1 MVTQTVFGGV
11 VDFLEKLGIYDVVLP
26 FLLVFTIVFA
36 VLEKTR
42 LLGVDKVDGKEWTKK
57 NLNAIVAF
65 VISFLVIASTTIV
78 RAINEAL
85 ANVVLLLILVLS
97 FLMLIGVLFGTTE
110 VTLKDH
116 PSWTKFF
123 MVVVFIAIIAIFL
136 QAFGIL
142 QLVVGFIIL
151 NYNLEWVA
159 TLLLIILVIVFMVYV
174 TRDSHGGG
182 RGDSGEKSGGA
193 HKT

>member
-1 MVTQTVFGGV
+1 MATQTVFGGV
-11 VDFLEKLGIYDVVLP
+11 VDFLQRLGIYDVVLP

-42 LLGVDKVDGKEWTKK
+42 LLGVDKIDGKEWTKK

-97 FLMLIGVLFGTTE
+97 FLMLVGVLFGTTE
-110 VTLKDH
+110 VTLKEH

-123 MVVVFIAIIAIFL
+123 MVVVFIAIVAIFL

-142 QLVVGFIIL
+142 RLVVGFIIL
-151 NYNLEWVA
+151 NYDLEWVA
-159 TLLLIILVIVFMVYV
+159 TLLLIIVVIIFMVYV
-174 TRDSHGGG
+174 TRDSHGGESG
-182 RGDSGEKSGGA
+182 SGDKSAGTP
-193 HKT
+193 HK